1 MRRRAQ
7 AVDLA
12 PHLLAGDGTLAELSA
27 SQTVEFLERKLEMHR
42 VATGQPPHGI
52 DDRASHSERATS
64 RPSQERNVPGPQTH
78 AGAPSVQ
85 EIGEQVDGE
94 IEPLALDRL
103 IADGARL
110 TDEEVERR
118 REQARERT
126 RGAQQATM
134 ADVDWQAVEA
144 RALQAEREAA
154 AGKGGG
160 AEGVGRQGSGVSTD
174 TTQGSLTVKNAS
186 VKGGLQRGFLDRRKA
201 QAGKAPPTPTK
212 SPRGIREEQRSYL
225 DFDSEGSSV
234 EGDEMPHRRGH
245 VAGRGG
251 MAAAS
256 AVHRR
261 SAAGGATDASCAPF
275 RSFSALPQNPRRFL
289 EPDRSILKGSPSNLA
304 HMRDSLRSRVSF
316 NARQCVVEP
325 GRGAHLEES
334 AAVRLG
340 PTVSRID
347 EVEEFEAEGGDVRA
361 EAPADAEGAAA
372 DGHREGPRPQSPPPA
387 CASPTAQRLK
397 SGKMS
402 LRDLLRAGCSV
413 EEEDAEGPEE
423 QGAESG
429 GAEAQGERWPQAF
442 TGVVMERPAALEG
455 PATSAVMEPHPE
467 SAGVRVSRFKQQR
480 AQA

>member
-42 VATGQPPHGI
+42 VRCQAAAAPDQRARGGIQIRHGSLSSLQVATGQPPHGI

-212 SPRGIREEQRSYL
+212 SPRGIREEQR
-225 DFDSEGSSV
+225 V
-234 EGDEMPHRRGH
+234 
-245 VAGRGG
+245 RGG
-251 MAAAS
+251 LCFMAWS
-256 AVHRR
+256 VLGNRW
-261 SAAGGATDASCAPF
+261 
-275 RSFSALPQNPRRFL
+275 
-289 EPDRSILKGSPSNLA
+289 SP
-304 HMRDSLRSRVSF
+304 
-316 NARQCVVEP
+316 C
-325 GRGAHLEES
+325 
-334 AAVRLG
+334 
-340 PTVSRID
+340 T
-347 EVEEFEAEGGDVRA
+347 
-361 EAPADAEGAAA
+361 
-372 DGHREGPRPQSPPPA
+372 
-387 CASPTAQRLK
+387 
-397 SGKMS
+397 
-402 LRDLLRAGCSV
+402 
-413 EEEDAEGPEE
+413 
-423 QGAESG
+423 
-429 GAEAQGERWPQAF
+429 
-442 TGVVMERPAALEG
+442 
-455 PATSAVMEPHPE
+455 
-467 SAGVRVSRFKQQR
+467 
-480 AQA
+480 

>member
-1 MRRRAQ
+1 
-7 AVDLA
+7 
-12 PHLLAGDGTLAELSA
+12 
-27 SQTVEFLERKLEMHR
+27 
-42 VATGQPPHGI
+42 
-52 DDRASHSERATS
+52 
-64 RPSQERNVPGPQTH
+64 
-78 AGAPSVQ
+78 
-85 EIGEQVDGE
+85 
-94 IEPLALDRL
+94 
-103 IADGARL
+103 
-110 TDEEVERR
+110 
-118 REQARERT
+118 
-126 RGAQQATM
+126 
-134 ADVDWQAVEA
+134 
-144 RALQAEREAA
+144 
-154 AGKGGG
+154 
-160 AEGVGRQGSGVSTD
+160 
-174 TTQGSLTVKNAS
+174 
-186 VKGGLQRGFLDRRKA
+186 
-201 QAGKAPPTPTK
+201 
-212 SPRGIREEQRSYL
+212 
-225 DFDSEGSSV
+225 
-234 EGDEMPHRRGH
+234 MPHRRGH

-316 NARQCVVEP
+316 NARQCVVEVRRAAGARQQPLLRGQSCATAPASLGRPQP